1 MSVEEWQREYD
12 LIYQEL
18 NDYLAQELL
27 ESTKHD
33 ENFHIQ
39 KYEELNQQ
47 EVEHLTEMYNNPDN
61 TNFYV
66 CAVCKGYVHR
76 LQNQPSRIV
85 CERRGCID
93 IDLRIDQ
100 FRLEDVMNMV
110 MKVLM
115 DHREACNERG
125 PEVCNVERSVKLKI
139 NALSEVGMCCE
150 DDP

>member
-1 MSVEEWQREYD
+1 LSVEEWQREYD

-18 NDYLAQELL
+18 NNYLAQELL

-47 EVEHLTEMYNNPDN
+47 EVEHLTQMYNNPDN

-93 IDLRIDQ
+93 IDLRID
-100 FRLEDVMNMV
+100 
-110 MKVLM
+110 
-115 DHREACNERG
+115 
-125 PEVCNVERSVKLKI
+125 
-139 NALSEVGMCCE
+139 
-150 DDP
+150 